1 MGLFPIK
8 SCILEN
14 APLLPFSYNTIASGQ
29 NIWTL
34 LSCLQIFW
42 DHLNR
47 HKCSSE
53 ISKYLSWHQHV
64 EGCEPNIWDE
74 LNLMQKG
81 LSKTWSVGLCFFLKQ
96 IFLANIW
103 WRHFSLNLW
112 AVLNLN
118 FRGLFPFPSKC
129 WASGWLVGPRVNYC
143 GMKVTTELL
152 TGESIQCRSS
162 HHVDTFTFQYLS
174 GHYGF
179 GD

>member
-1 MGLFPIK
+1 MFLRWVDFQPF
-8 SCILEN
+8 
-14 APLLPFSYNTIASGQ
+14 LLKQ
-29 NIWTL
+29 WRQR
-34 LSCLQIFW
+34 QIFTET
-42 DHLNR
+42 
-47 HKCSSE
+47 SSA
-53 ISKYLSWHQHV
+53 SSLDLRKLPTCGGMWSSH
-64 EGCEPNIWDE
+64 CEPNIWDE
-74 LNLMQKG
+74 LTLMQKG
-81 LSKTWSVGLCFFLKQ
+81 LSKTWSVGLCFFSY
-96 IFLANIW
+96 IFLANIL

-118 FRGLFPFPSKC
+118 FRGLFPFSSKC

-152 TGESIQCRSS
+152 TRESIQCRSS